1 MEQEKANRDLD
12 LLERQL
18 AAKQADMARMQTGSG
33 QVVMLKQHYN
43 RVLGELQQE
52 RDQLQSEHSQLQ
64 QVHFTVSNC
73 IQRHRCLRQIIL

>member
-64 QVHFTVSNC
+64 QVYMNLFV
-73 IQRHRCLRQIIL
+73 CLFIH

>member
-18 AAKQADMARMQTGSG
+18 ATKQADMARMQTGSG

-64 QVHFTVSNC
+64 QVYIDSRIVC
-73 IQRHRCLRQIIL
+73 